1 MSGAL
6 PSLALTVRD
15 EGSTGIHAREPR
27 IALARELAQVAAR
40 APGTPV
46 VVLLSGGDSPLARRS
61 MVAEAPLVILHAAG
75 GSTRLATSSGT
86 WTLDADP
93 FAALDTLVDSINR
106 SLVRAASSASPFS
119 SGSLATPSP
128 PTSDAP
134 PLLFGLIGYEAA
146 RRIERLPATTTDDV
160 GFPDLFFLIP
170 SLLHVHDRQS
180 AGGVRRHAFELE
192 VDGERM
198 RPMGAGE
205 VARVFGDTQPAA
217 GTDAIRGAAAFP
229 ATASSPAEAASAPH
243 AVSSFT
249 PAVSSF
255 SRDAYEHA
263 VARTIDYIHAGDVYQ
278 VNLSQRFSFP
288 FAAHPFAR
296 WLALFDRN
304 AAPYYAY
311 VDTGRQQVLST
322 SMERFL
328 SVQGA
333 RVVTQPIKGTRAR
346 GATPDEDAARA
357 DELRT
362 SAKDDAELSMIVDL
376 MRNDLGHVCRPTSVA
391 VRAHK
396 LLDSWRN
403 VHHLSSIVEGVLRD
417 EVSIGEVLRA
427 TFPAGSITG
436 CPKIRAME
444 IIDELEP
451 VVRAAYTGSIGCLG
465 PARDMELSVAIRTAI
480 VRDGVCHVSV
490 GGGIVRDSLPAD
502 EYAETLAKGSTLF
515 DVLGGG
521 THGEA
526 SDA

>member
-1 MSGAL
+1 MNSTL
-6 PSLALTVRD
+6 PSITLTVRD
-15 EGSTGIHAREPR
+15 EGSTGIHAPDPR

-61 MVAEAPLVILHAAG
+61 MVAEAPLAILHAAG
-75 GSTRLATSSGT
+75 GSTRLATASGT

-93 FAALDTLVDSINR
+93 FAALDALLDSCNR
-106 SLVRAASSASPFS
+106 SHVRAASSASPFS
-119 SGSLATPSP
+119 SGSLDTATPL
-128 PTSDAP
+128 TSDAP

-170 SLLHVHDRQS
+170 SLLHVHDRES
-180 AGGVRRHAFELE
+180 AGGVRRFAFAME

-205 VARVFGDTQPAA
+205 VARVFGDTRPAA
-217 GTDAIRGAAAFP
+217 GTDAIRGEAAFP

-249 PAVSSF
+249 RA
-255 SRDAYEHA
+255 AYEDA

-328 SVQGA
+328 SLRGA

-480 VRDGVCHVSV
+480 VHDGVCHVSV

-521 THGEA
+521 TPGEA

>member
-1 MSGAL
+1 MSSAL
-6 PSLALTVRD
+6 PSIALTVRD
-15 EGSTGIHAREPR
+15 EGSTGIHAPDPR
-27 IALARELAQVAAR
+27 IALARELAPILAR

-61 MVAEAPLVILHAAG
+61 MVAEAPLAILHASG

-86 WTLDADP
+86 RTLDADP
-93 FAALDTLVDSINR
+93 FAALDMVIDSINR
-106 SLVRAASSASPFS
+106 SLVRAASSAPPFS

-128 PTSDAP
+128 LTSDAP

-170 SLLHVHDRQS
+170 SILHIHDRQS
-180 AGGVRRHAFELE
+180 AGGVRRLAFELE

-217 GTDAIRGAAAFP
+217 RTDAIRG
-229 ATASSPAEAASAPH
+229 EAASAPH

-249 PAVSSF
+249 RA
-255 SRDAYEHA
+255 AYEDA

-288 FAAHPFAR
+288 FAAHPFER

-328 SVQGA
+328 SVRDA

-417 EVSIGEVLRA
+417 EVSIGDVLRA

-480 VRDGVCHVSV
+480 VHDGACHVSV
-490 GGGIVRDSLPAD
+490 GGGIVRDSVPAD

-521 THGEA
+521 MPGEA
-526 SDA
+526 LDA

>member
-6 PSLALTVRD
+6 PSIALTVRD
-15 EGSTGIHAREPR
+15 EGFTGIHAPDPR
-27 IALARELAQVAAR
+27 IALARELAPILAR

-61 MVAEAPLVILHAAG
+61 MVAEAPLAILHAAG
-75 GSTRLATSSGT
+75 GSTRLATASGT
-86 WTLDADP
+86 WTLDPDP
-93 FAALDTLVDSINR
+93 FAALDAL
-106 SLVRAASSASPFS
+106 LAALPVES
-119 SGSLATPSP
+119 
-128 PTSDAP
+128 P
-134 PLLFGLIGYEAA
+134 PLLFGLLGYEAA
-146 RRIERLPATTTDDV
+146 RRIERLPATTIDDV

-170 SLLHVHDRQS
+170 SLLHVHDRES
-180 AGGVRRHAFELE
+180 AGGVRRHAFELD

-198 RPMGAGE
+198 LPMGAGE
-205 VARVFGDTQPAA
+205 VAQVFGDTQPAA
-217 GTDAIRGAAAFP
+217 RTDVIRGEAAFP

-249 PAVSSF
+249 RA
-255 SRDAYEHA
+255 AYEDA

-288 FAAHPFAR
+288 FAAHPFER

-328 SVQGA
+328 SVRGA

-480 VRDGVCHVSV
+480 VHDGVCHVSV

-521 THGEA
+521 TPGEA

>member
-1 MSGAL
+1 MSSAL
-6 PSLALTVRD
+6 PSIALTVRD
-15 EGSTGIHAREPR
+15 EGCTGIHAPDPR
-27 IALARELAQVAAR
+27 IALARELAQVAAC

-61 MVAEAPLVILHAAG
+61 MVAEAPLAILHASG

-93 FAALDTLVDSINR
+93 FAALDALLTTLPAD
-106 SLVRAASSASPFS
+106 
-119 SGSLATPSP
+119 SP
-128 PTSDAP
+128 PQ
-134 PLLFGLIGYEAA
+134 LFGLIGYEAA
-146 RRIERLPATTTDDV
+146 RRIERLPGTTTDDV

-170 SLLHVHDRQS
+170 SLLHVHNRQS
-180 AGGVRRHAFELE
+180 AGGVRRIAFELE
-192 VDGERM
+192 VAGERM
-198 RPMGAGE
+198 LPMGAGD

-217 GTDAIRGAAAFP
+217 CTDAIRG
-229 ATASSPAEAASAPH
+229 EAASAPH
-243 AVSSFT
+243 TGSSFTHAVSSFT
-249 PAVSSF
+249 HTVSSF
-255 SRDAYEHA
+255 TRATYEHA

-288 FAAHPFAR
+288 FAAHPFER

-311 VDTGRQQVLST
+311 VDTGRHQVLST

-328 SVQGA
+328 SVRGA
-333 RVVTQPIKGTRAR
+333 EVVTQPIKGTRAR
-346 GATPDEDAARA
+346 GTTPDEDAARA

-376 MRNDLGHVCRPTSVA
+376 MRNDLGHVCRPTSVV

-480 VRDGVCHVSV
+480 VHDGVCHVSV

-502 EYAETLAKGSTLF
+502 EYTETLAKGSTLF

-521 THGEA
+521 MPGEA